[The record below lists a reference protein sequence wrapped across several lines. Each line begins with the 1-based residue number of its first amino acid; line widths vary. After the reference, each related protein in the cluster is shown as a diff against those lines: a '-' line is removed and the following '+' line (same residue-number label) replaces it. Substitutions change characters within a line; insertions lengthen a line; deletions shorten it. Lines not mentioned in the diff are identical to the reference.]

1 MFKKKLYKLYIYS
14 NENEYLIHIKKL
26 EDWKNKKLK
35 KKEIGKWG
43 YRNEYLNTLY

>member
-1 MFKKKLYKLYIYS
+1 MKIYFKVFQCSKKKLYKLYICS

-35 KKEIGKWG
+35 KKEIGK
-43 YRNEYLNTLY
+43 